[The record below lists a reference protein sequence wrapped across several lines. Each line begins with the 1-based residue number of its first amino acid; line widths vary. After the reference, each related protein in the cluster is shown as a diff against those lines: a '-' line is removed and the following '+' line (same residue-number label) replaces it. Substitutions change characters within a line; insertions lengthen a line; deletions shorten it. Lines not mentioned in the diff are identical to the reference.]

1 MKCRIGLGKELNY
14 DLFEEFV
21 DEVLKSG
28 IKIIYVHARNAI
40 LQGISPSQNRS
51 IPPLEYSFVKRIK
64 LKYPNVSF
72 ILNGGIDNL
81 EMAENLSREFDGVM
95 LGRLIQNNP
104 FILKDVDKIFYNSKK
119 ITNINEELISEYF
132 EYIKTKLNSESI
144 FRLLSPLLQ
153 IFFGV
158 PNSKIF
164 KSKVHDYMKN
174 REINLIENLFL
185 SFVKRNSILIN

>member
-1 MKCRIGLGKELNY
+1 MKIETSMKCRIGLGKELNY

-104 FILKDVDKIFYNSKK
+104 FILKDVDKIFIIQKK
-119 ITNINEELISEYF
+119 SRI
-132 EYIKTKLNSESI
+132 
-144 FRLLSPLLQ
+144 
-153 IFFGV
+153 
-158 PNSKIF
+158 
-164 KSKVHDYMKN
+164 
-174 REINLIENLFL
+174 
-185 SFVKRNSILIN
+185 